1 MNTIEKTMHFDFGPC
16 SDNTKIRMSIYGLAV
31 INPNGTWVAYDK
43 ATNQIIDVELLSMK
57 NTGKYIYKIPTAISA
72 LAPGDIV
79 IHNHHPMFII
89 EITRENKI
97 VAVDPYAGE
106 EKVILPT
113 TSPFGFN
120 FVTKVICL
128 FDTMIANNSPSAENP
143 FGNMLPYLM
152 LSGENE
158 FNPMMLLAM
167 NGNMGNINPLMLMAL
182 AGDGEKMNPWMMMA
196 LCQQGGMLNMFNMNN
211 NHNCNC
217 GCHDTPS
224 N

>member
-1 MNTIEKTMHFDFGPC
+1 MLRST
-16 SDNTKIRMSIYGLAV
+16 
-31 INPNGTWVAYDK
+31 
-43 ATNQIIDVELLSMK
+43 
-57 NTGKYIYKIPTAISA
+57 
-72 LAPGDIV
+72 
-79 IHNHHPMFII
+79 
-89 EITRENKI
+89 
-97 VAVDPYAGE
+97 PYAGE

-128 FDTMIANNSPSAENP
+128 FDSMVANNSPSAENP

-211 NHNCNC
+211 NHDCNC